1 MPPQIIKEGVF
12 QALFDTVGMGTTW
25 KVLKGRFLT
34 AFRAWGAVIDI
45 WKSDTEED
53 IKKIRDKAESDLSEI
68 KARYREA
75 ETQYAKE
82 NSLFNSTM
90 GTNMMFFHPGLALT
104 EALIEPLLDETY
116 RSDVRRLLPYTGIQE
131 WGLTPDFVS
140 NWIDNEAKIEK
151 QTARATVAGAD
162 GTSQTIDIFSYADKN
177 DETQS
182 ALNALHGLFV
192 TESKSR
198 LIEAAKPFD
207 RKDAEKLAKTIV
219 AAYESK
225 GVLASIEKTGQ
236 KIKKVKEQIIAD
248 VVVPSAETIKV
259 LSDMLSSED
268 ASGFSSNMSK
278 LSKINKSL
286 SGLKINDFKSTIKS
300 SVDQIM
306 SDESLIEKIKSDT
319 GTKDITKEAVEQ
331 LVFENAR
338 NDFAKSTIDI
348 LETVYEDNLTLLMDG
363 ITESGLEAMKSTDV
377 GEDYAKLIENN
388 IQLLENAIKSL
399 NDLATKGA

>member
-1 MPPQIIKEGVF
+1 M
-12 QALFDTVGMGTTW
+12 
-25 KVLKGRFLT
+25 
-34 AFRAWGAVIDI
+34 
-45 WKSDTEED
+45 
-53 IKKIRDKAESDLSEI
+53 
-68 KARYREA
+68 
-75 ETQYAKE
+75 
-82 NSLFNSTM
+82 
-90 GTNMMFFHPGLALT
+90 
-104 EALIEPLLDETY
+104 
-116 RSDVRRLLPYTGIQE
+116 
-131 WGLTPDFVS
+131 
-140 NWIDNEAKIEK
+140 
-151 QTARATVAGAD
+151 
-162 GTSQTIDIFSYADKN
+162 
-177 DETQS
+177 
-182 ALNALHGLFV
+182 
-192 TESKSR
+192 
-198 LIEAAKPFD
+198 
-207 RKDAEKLAKTIV
+207 
-219 AAYESK
+219 
-225 GVLASIEKTGQ
+225 LASIEKTGQ